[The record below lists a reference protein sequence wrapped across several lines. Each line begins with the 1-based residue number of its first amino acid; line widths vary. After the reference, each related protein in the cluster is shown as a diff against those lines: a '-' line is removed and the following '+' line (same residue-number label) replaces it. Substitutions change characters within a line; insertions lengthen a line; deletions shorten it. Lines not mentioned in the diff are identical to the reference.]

1 MTGTLTPAESTRI
14 GSVVGGKYRLV
25 RCIGEGGMGE
35 VYEAHHVTVGRR
47 FALKFLQRHLA
58 QYQDALERFR
68 REARAAGALENE
80 HIAGV
85 LDFDTA
91 SDGTPFLVMEYLV
104 GESVAELL
112 RREGPLPVTRAVSI
126 VLQVCR
132 GLKAAH
138 DAGII
143 HRDLK
148 PDNLFSLRRADGSEL
163 IKILDFGIAKLS
175 SEEPSPALTRSGAMM
190 GTPFYMAP
198 EQARGDKQLDARVD
212 VYALGVILYELLSA
226 EKPHPGDSHNAILAH
241 ILTEPIVPIERR
253 RPNLPPALAALI
265 GRALARSR
273 DDRPSSVEALARE
286 LAPFQGA
293 ELAPV
298 RSQFDL
304 RPELASAKTLPTPDT
319 HALALP
325 ATPSATK
332 TRTAR
337 RKHALILGAAVLLG
351 ALALYASRVLIP
363 ASGDVADHP
372 TATSRPAPA
381 GEELSALAKTRA
393 VAPTAGTATLGT
405 SAERRAAAPSAT
417 VLAEPASTASAP
429 PLPSGDSAGRPS
441 GRPRNVSRPDS
452 ARTVA
457 VTSKPPESPIK
468 TSEPERTPRVDFD
481 TQNPYQ

>member
-1 MTGTLTPAESTRI
+1 
-14 GSVVGGKYRLV
+14 
-25 RCIGEGGMGE
+25 MGE
-35 VYEAHHVTVGRR
+35 VYEAQHVTVGRR

-58 QYQDALERFR
+58 QYEDALERFR

-112 RREGPLPVTRAVSI
+112 RREGPLPVTRAVGI
-126 VLQVCR
+126 ALQVCR

-175 SEEPSPALTRSGAMM
+175 REESSPALTRSGAMV

-198 EQARGDKQLDARVD
+198 EQARGEKLLDARVD

-241 ILTEPIVPIERR
+241 ILTEPIVPLERL
-253 RPNLPPALAALI
+253 RPNLPPALTALVA
-265 GRALARSR
+265 RTLSRSR
-273 DDRPSSVEALARE
+273 ADRPSSVDALARE
-286 LAPFQGA
+286 LAAFQGG
-293 ELAPV
+293 ELSPIQ
-298 RSQFDL
+298 SQFDL
-304 RPELASAKTLPTPDT
+304 RSELANANDFRPELASAKTLPTPDT

-325 ATPSATK
+325 ATPREASP
-332 TRTAR
+332 R
-337 RKHALILGAAVLLG
+337 RRMRSIALIASALVLGAFSLYVFR
-351 ALALYASRVLIP
+351 ALAPSKHETTV
-363 ASGDVADHP
+363 GP
-372 TATSRPAPA
+372 TGAPSLSPRAT
-381 GEELSALAKTRA
+381 EELTASAVEPV
-393 VAPTAGTATLGT
+393 VAPSTK
-405 SAERRAAAPSAT
+405 P
-417 VLAEPASTASAP
+417 LAEPAPTPSAPSRASA
-429 PLPSGDSAGRPS
+429 DVVTGRPS
-441 GRPRNVSRPDS
+441 GRPRKALRSDATEPL
-452 ARTVA
+452 TVPPKSLELP
-457 VTSKPPESPIK
+457 TKSK
-468 TSEPERTPRVDFD
+468 EPEPSPRVDFD
-481 TQNPYQ
+481 TKNPYQ

>member
-1 MTGTLTPAESTRI
+1 MTSTDSSRV

-35 VYEAHHVTVGRR
+35 VYEAQHVTVGRR

-58 QYQDALERFR
+58 QHQDALERFR

-85 LDFDTA
+85 LDFDIA

-112 RREGPLPVTRAVSI
+112 RREGPLPVTRAVGI

-148 PDNLFSLRRADGSEL
+148 PDNLFSVRRADGSEL

-175 SEEPSPALTRSGAMM
+175 SEESSPALTRSGAMM

-198 EQARGDKQLDARVD
+198 EQARGDKLLDPRVD

-241 ILTEPIVPIERR
+241 ILTESIVPLERL
-253 RPNLPPALAALI
+253 RPNLPSALSALI
-265 GRALARSR
+265 ARTLSSSR
-273 DDRPSSVEALARE
+273 VDRPNSVEALARE
-286 LAPFQGA
+286 LAPFQGN
-293 ELAPV
+293 ELSPV
-298 RSQFDL
+298 RSQFDF
-304 RPELASAKTLPTPDT
+304 RADYASAKSEVAFPPELANAKTLPTPDT

-325 ATPSATK
+325 ATPSAPS
-332 TRTAR
+332 TRPHLR
-337 RKHALILGAAVLLG
+337 RSALIAGGAALLG
-351 ALALYASRVLIP
+351 AFALYAARAPTP
-363 ASGDVADHP
+363 AAPNVTAP
-372 TATSRPAPA
+372 ATSTRAPAPQA
-381 GEELSALAKTRA
+381 FTASEAL
-393 VAPTAGTATLGT
+393 
-405 SAERRAAAPSAT
+405 
-417 VLAEPASTASAP
+417 TASAAP
-429 PLPSGDSAGRPS
+429 PAATPSTLVADAPRPALNPAPPMSFRTSADIAGRPG
-441 GRPRNVSRPDS
+441 GRPHKAPRADS
-452 ARTVA
+452 TGVVA
-457 VTSKPPESPIK
+457 TTSKPPESPAK
-468 TSEPERTPRVDFD
+468 TSDSQRSPRVDFD